1 MGYIIALIS
10 VIVNIFLYKFL
21 KGKFDDKLTNAIL
34 VERENQKE
42 NVKKEIAKSLNS
54 SRAVIK
60 GQINEQ
66 LCPFL
71 PGFEYKPSDFKFLG
85 QPIDGI
91 VFEGMSEGEVTNVVL
106 VDIKTGAANL
116 TKVQR
121 QIRDCLKEGK
131 FEFKKLS
138 V

>member
-1 MGYIIALIS
+1 MEYIVLASLL
-10 VIVNIFLYKFL
+10 VNIFLYFSFKIKFKKELDL
-21 KGKFDDKLTNAIL
+21 KLAINQ
-34 VERENQKE
+34 EAQRENS
-42 NVKKEIAKSLNS
+42 KKEVSKALNS
-54 SRAVIK
+54 SRAVLK

-91 VFEGMSEGEVTNVVL
+91 VFEGMTEGEVTNVVL
-106 VDIKTGAANL
+106 VDIKTGTANL

-121 QIRDCLKEGK
+121 QVRDCLKEGK

-138 V
+138 I

>member
-1 MGYIIALIS
+1 MVYIVVTSLLI
-10 VIVNIFLYKFL
+10 NIFLYFCFKIKFKKELDL
-21 KGKFDDKLTNAIL
+21 KLAINQ
-34 VERENQKE
+34 ESQRENS
-42 NVKKEIAKSLNS
+42 KKEVAKALNS
-54 SRAVIK
+54 SRAVLK

-91 VFEGMSEGEVTNVVL
+91 VFEGMTDGEVTNVIL

-121 QIRDCLKEGK
+121 QVRDCLKEGK
-131 FEFKKLS
+131 FEFKKLN